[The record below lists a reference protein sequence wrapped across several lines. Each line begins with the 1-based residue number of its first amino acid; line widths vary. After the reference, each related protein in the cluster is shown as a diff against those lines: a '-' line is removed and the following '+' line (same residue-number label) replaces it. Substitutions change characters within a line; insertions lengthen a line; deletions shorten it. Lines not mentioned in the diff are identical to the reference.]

1 MNDSLLLA
9 LMYQTSFYS
18 LTHFRPL
25 FSFYIP
31 IKTSNY
37 WFSNVFRGSKNRKIN
52 LKWVNKFFHHGFCI
66 MLYLLPKI
74 CKRLSAS
81 CAHFRGLFNCFMTE
95 VPIIYKPVH

>member
-9 LMYQTSFYS
+9 LMHQTNFNS

-37 WFSNVFRGSKNRKIN
+37 WFSNVFKGSKNRKIN

-95 VPIIYKPVH
+95 VPVIYKPVH